1 MIKTERYELYK
12 GDCLEVMDELIKK
25 DIKVDAI
32 IVDLPYETT
41 SFNWDKIIPLD
52 NMWSKVNKLLVPN
65 GNMLFFAQEPFTS
78 KLIQSNLNQFKYKII
93 WQKTKPT
100 GFPMCNYRPLK
111 SFEEIVV
118 FTDSPCTYI
127 KNLNPTIYNPQG
139 LIERHRLIK
148 RKDTK
153 HLKTSVNGGNMKS
166 EYVSKFTNYPRDII
180 SFSNGNKKALHPCEK
195 NLDLLEYLIKTYTN
209 EDDLVLD
216 FTMGSGSTG
225 VACLNTNRRFI
236 GIELDENYFN
246 VAKERM
252 KNDTNKVNNE

>member
-1 MIKTERYELYK
+1 MIEDGRYRLYQ
-12 GDCLEVMDELIKK
+12 GDCLEVMDGLIEEGF
-25 DIKVDAI
+25 KVDTV

-52 NMWSKVNKLLVPN
+52 NMWLKVNKLLTPN

-111 SFEEIVV
+111 SFEEIVI

-127 KNLNPTIYNPQG
+127 KNSNPTIYNPQG
-139 LIERHRLIK
+139 LIEQHKLIK

-153 HLKTSVNGGNMKS
+153 HLETSTNGGNMKS
-166 EYVSKFTNYPRDII
+166 EYVSRFTNYPRDII
-180 SFSNGNKKALHPCEK
+180 NFSNGKKKALHPCEK
-195 NLDLLEYLIKTYTN
+195 DLNLMEYLIKTYSN
-209 EDDLVLD
+209 EGDLVLD

-225 VACLNTNRRFI
+225 VACLNTNRRFV
-236 GIELDENYFN
+236 GIELDKKYFN
-246 VAKERM
+246 IAKNRIE
-252 KNDTNKVNNE
+252 NIS